1 MFAVIH
7 FIFKRLSPLYT
18 PLSFILFQL
27 LQRPSFH
34 IYIQEAFSSLYPP
47 FFYPFN
53 FFQCP
58 SFHIYIQEAF
68 SSLYPL
74 FFLPFQLLPVSFFS
88 HFIFKRLSPLFFS
101 TLLTSS
107 GVRLLTF
114 YIQEAF
120 SSLYPPF
127 FYAFNFFHCPSFHI
141 LDPRGFLLFIPPF
154 LSISGFN
161 FFKLSSF
168 YSFSNCFGIHKFQ
181 NPIYFISAQPIP
193 HTS

>member
-1 MFAVIH
+1 M
-7 FIFKRLSPLYT
+7 
-18 PLSFILFQL
+18 
-27 LQRPSFH
+27 
-34 IYIQEAFSSLYPP
+34 
-47 FFYPFN
+47 
-53 FFQCP
+53 
-58 SFHIYIQEAF
+58 
-68 SSLYPL
+68 
-74 FFLPFQLLPVSFFS
+74 SFFS

-168 YSFSNCFGIHKFQ
+168 YSFPNCFGIHKFQ

-193 HTS
+193 HTSRLHSVTSTLLYITLFTLHHAPYNTLLTTISIYNHYYSRGT